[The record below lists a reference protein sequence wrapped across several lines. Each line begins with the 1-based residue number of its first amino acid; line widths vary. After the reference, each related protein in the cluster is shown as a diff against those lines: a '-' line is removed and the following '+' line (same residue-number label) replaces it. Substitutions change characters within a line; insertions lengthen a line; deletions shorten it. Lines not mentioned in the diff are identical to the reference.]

1 MALFAVEFARV
12 SRPLAG
18 DAGGAVTAVC
28 LAQAAGL
35 AVVFTRAMLLGVGFA
50 VPRFAV
56 LFGVG
61 ASTGF
66 LVFFF
71 NRCCFVF
78 WRGLFAGLFFHWCCP
93 GNGASL
99 FLWCL
104 PV

>member
-1 MALFAVEFARV
+1 MALFAVDFARV

-61 ASTGF
+61 ALTGF
-66 LVFFF
+66 LVFFSTD
-71 NRCCFVF
+71 VV
-78 WRGLFAGLFFHWCCP
+78 LFF
-93 GNGASL
+93 GG
-99 FLWCL
+99 
-104 PV
+104 